1 MRKTLLGAFGHA
13 DLPFEQMVELAV
25 KERVAEQQPL
35 YQVMFVLL
43 EEGLPP
49 LRLDQARSQL
59 MPMDTGTSKNELTLN
74 IQAVGETWD
83 CQIEYATDLFNA
95 EGAARM
101 ARELAE
107 LFRTIAENPRAPVG
121 QLRLMPEEER
131 RQILVEWNRTE
142 REYPRDKCVH
152 QLFEEQ
158 VERTPDAVAVM
169 FEEQSLTYRE
179 LNVRANQLAHH
190 LRSLGVGPDV
200 LVGLCVERSLKM
212 VVALLGILKA
222 GGAYW
227 ALEEN
232 LPEERIQLMLADA
245 QPRVLLVRRKSVE
258 QLSSLVGKTAADS
271 PTGTITVAAIE
282 DLEESSPEEI
292 IPGAPPGQ
300 AGNTAYVSYTSG
312 STGRPKGV
320 VVPHRGVVRLVKG
333 ADYVSLKPDDVL
345 LHLSPLSFDASTF
358 ELWGALLN
366 GGRVVLMPPGP
377 PALAEIGE
385 AIRRHGVTT
394 LWLTAGLFH
403 LMVDERL
410 DDLKPLRQ
418 LLSGGDVLS
427 PERVRKAFLALP
439 GCRIINGYGP
449 TENTTFTCCHT
460 VKDGR
465 ELTASVPIGRPIA
478 NTRVYVLDSYQHPVP
493 VGVAGELYAGGDGV
507 ARGYL
512 HQPQTTAER
521 FVHDPFS
528 GNPDARLYRTGD
540 LARWRSDGNLEF
552 LGRIDFQVKIRGF
565 RIELG
570 EIETVLHVQ
579 PEVREAAAIVRE
591 DTPGDKRLIAYLVAK
606 NGEKPD
612 VLTLRKR
619 LAEKLPDYMIP
630 NHFVWLDRL
639 PLTPNGKLDRK
650 ALRAPET
657 SDGSKP
663 DLKSR
668 PINMLEL
675 ELIRIWRRLFQR
687 EGISRRDNFFALGGH
702 SLLAARLAAEID
714 KLLKCKLPI
723 ATLFQS
729 PTIESLARRLADNN
743 WAPPWSSLVPLQP
756 LGSKP
761 PLFFVHGWGGDV
773 YGHLK
778 LAKLL
783 PPDQPSYGI
792 QAVGLDGKS
801 TRQITVE
808 DMAAHYVTEIVSFQ
822 PDEPIYLAGYSM
834 GGLIAFEVAQQ
845 LHRLCRRV
853 AMLAL
858 LDSAPISE
866 IPWVFYGLSMATY
879 IPDRCLFHFR
889 RWLTLSR
896 HEKSSYLRGR
906 WTALRFWINNNFSKP
921 PPVTIPP
928 QPASQPPQVPGFGD
942 YYHAVASA
950 YRVRPYSGSA
960 DIFVSDQANPEW
972 KWWYWKYYVRGGV
985 SCHRIPGRHLQ
996 ILSPDYL
1003 PALAKS
1009 LTTVLHRTQEK
1020 ERNTP
1025 HSHSGHNISTTE
1037 PITTLEKLQDD

>member
-1 MRKTLLGAFGHA
+1 MRL
-13 DLPFEQMVELAV
+13 
-25 KERVAEQQPL
+25 
-35 YQVMFVLL
+35 
-43 EEGLPP
+43 
-49 LRLDQARSQL
+49 
-59 MPMDTGTSKNELTLN
+59 
-74 IQAVGETWD
+74 
-83 CQIEYATDLFNA
+83 EYATDLFTA
-95 EGAARM
+95 ESAEQM
-101 ARELAE
+101 AIHFEELLRSITA
-107 LFRTIAENPRAPVG
+107 NPDLAVG
-121 QLRLMPEEER
+121 QLNLLPADERHRL
-131 RQILVEWNRTE
+131 LVEWNRTE
-142 REYPRDKCVH
+142 REYPRDQCVH
-152 QLFEEQ
+152 QLFEAQ
-158 VERTPDAVAVM
+158 VERTPEAVAVE
-169 FEEQSLTYRE
+169 FEGRSLTYRE
-179 LNVRANQLAHH
+179 LNCRANQLAHH
-190 LRSLGVGPDV
+190 LRGLGVGPDTPV
-200 LVGLCVERSLKM
+200 ALCVERSLEM
-212 VVALLGILKA
+212 VVGPLGILKA
-222 GGAYW
+222 GGAYVPLDPSYPSKRLAYLIGNMATPVLVTQA
-227 ALEEN
+227 ALVSRFPGSRIKTIYLEN
-232 LPEERIQLMLADA
+232 LPPDTTEDNPNLPISTKNLAYI
-245 QPRVLLVRRKSVE
+245 L
-258 QLSSLVGKTAADS
+258 
-271 PTGTITVAAIE
+271 
-282 DLEESSPEEI
+282 
-292 IPGAPPGQ
+292 
-300 AGNTAYVSYTSG
+300 YTSG
-312 STGRPKGV
+312 STGQPKGV
-320 VVPHRGVVRLVKG
+320 AMEHGPLVNLMHWQVSQTQVPLRTLQF
-333 ADYVSLKPDDVL
+333 AS
-345 LHLSPLSFDASTF
+345 LSFDVSFQEIFST
-358 ELWGALLN
+358 W
-366 GGRVVLMPPGP
+366 
-377 PALAEIGE
+377 
-385 AIRRHGVTT
+385 
-394 LWLTAGLFH
+394 
-403 LMVDERL
+403 
-410 DDLKPLRQ
+410 
-418 LLSGGDVLS
+418 LSGGTLVVVDSQTRLNPAALWEFVTERKLERLFLPVVMLQHLADAAAGS
-427 PERVRKAFLALP
+427 SRTAPELREVITAGEQLRITPAIRSFFAARP
-439 GCRIINGYGP
+439 GCTLHNHYGP
-449 TENTTFTCCHT
+449 TESHVVTAWTLPSCPANWP
-460 VKDGR
+460 
-465 ELTASVPIGRPIA
+465 ELPPIGRPIA
-478 NTRVYVLDSYQHPVP
+478 NATIYLLDAQMNLVP
-493 VGVAGELYAGGDGV
+493 VGRPGELYIGGAAL
-507 ARGYL
+507 ARGYWR
-512 HQPQTTAER
+512 QSGITAER
-521 FVHDPFS
+521 FVPDPFAP
-528 GNPDARLYRTGD
+528 NTNARLYRTGD
-540 LARWRSDGNLEF
+540 LAYYRPDGNIEY

-591 DTPGDKRLIAYLVAK
+591 DTPDDKRLIAYLVAK

-729 PTIESLARRLADNN
+729 PTIESLARRLADDN

-756 LGSKP
+756 QGSKP
-761 PLFFVHGWGGDV
+761 PLFLVHGWGGDV

-801 TRQITVE
+801 ARHITVE
-808 DMAAHYVTEIVSFQ
+808 EMAAHYVTEIVSFQ
-822 PDEPIYLAGYSM
+822 PDGPIYLAGYSM

-845 LHRLCRRV
+845 LHRLGRRV

-1009 LTTVLHRTQEK
+1009 LTTVIHRTQEK